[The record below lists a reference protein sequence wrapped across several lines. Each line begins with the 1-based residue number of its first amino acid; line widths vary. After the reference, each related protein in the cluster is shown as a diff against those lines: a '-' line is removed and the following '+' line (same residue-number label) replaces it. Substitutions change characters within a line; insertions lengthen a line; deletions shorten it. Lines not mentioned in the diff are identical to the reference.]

1 MSSPASRWRAPIIGA
16 VTGLAVA
23 AAIVGPSAFAS
34 DGGAG
39 TSPSATTTAPASGI
53 DCAPGPGAAVK
64 RPGGPSEGPGDAPF
78 LAAVTQMVHAGTIDQ
93 AQASVLDADIQQGP
107 HRPRPARRQR
117 DTEPGAGG
125 YGHGALGSGQAQF
138 GPRRPAERR
147 RPSRQAQAERTASA
161 GPKYIPRTIAA
172 RGRPLLVCR
181 PHGFGVS
188 TTVVGCSACRGLAWC
203 VRRRGTGG
211 GPGGE
216 PDRQRQCRV
225 GHGFV

>member
-16 VTGLAVA
+16 VTGLAGA

-93 AQASVLDADIQQGP
+93 AQARVLDADIQKGRIDPDQLVANG
-107 HRPRPARRQR
+107 
-117 DTEPGAGG
+117 T
-125 YGHGALGSGQAQF
+125 LS
-138 GPRRPAERR
+138 
-147 RPSRQAQAERTASA
+147 QAQADTVMERLGAVKRS
-161 GPKYIPRTIAA
+161 
-172 RGRPLLVCR
+172 
-181 PHGFGVS
+181 
-188 TTVVGCSACRGLAWC
+188 LA
-203 VRRRGTGG
+203 
-211 GPGGE
+211 PGGQQSA
-216 PDRQRQCRV
+216 DAQATRLKRA
-225 GHGFV
+225 HH

>member
-1 MSSPASRWRAPIIGA
+1 MASPASRWRAPIIGA

-93 AQASVLDADIQQGP
+93 AQASVLDADIRTGRIDPDQLV
-107 HRPRPARRQR
+107 ARG
-117 DTEPGAGG
+117 T
-125 YGHGALGSGQAQF
+125 LS
-138 GPRRPAERR
+138 
-147 RPSRQAQAERTASA
+147 QAQADTVMERLGAVKRSLAPGGQQSA
-161 GPKYIPRTIAA
+161 DAQAA
-172 RGRPLLVCR
+172 RLKRA
-181 PHGFGVS
+181 H
-188 TTVVGCSACRGLAWC
+188 
-203 VRRRGTGG
+203 
-211 GPGGE
+211 
-216 PDRQRQCRV
+216 
-225 GHGFV
+225 H